1 MQPPA
6 STLTLA
12 VKRVQ
17 VPRSFNSQ
25 LYYWAYGAKR
35 KWREWSMDKQR
46 DLVQLGLIAREEFE
60 AHTGRKW
67 DDVVAMPRASE
78 IAASGSPKRRR
89 LSPECSL
96 AAHGGRAE
104 ECDEFSRHMSSV
116 GAEDEDEWDEREED
130 DMDSDDHD
138 ASPAFDAEAGE
149 VSPSRA
155 IARKRRRRERSR
167 SSSADDAAALQRK
180 NTSEEGLEEYRRRA
194 FGGTD
199 EECVC

>member
-1 MQPPA
+1 MQPPP

-12 VKRVQ
+12 VIRIQ

-78 IAASGSPKRRR
+78 TAASGSPKRRR
-89 LSPECSL
+89 LSPERTL

-104 ECDEFSRHMSSV
+104 RDEFSRHMSSL
-116 GAEDEDEWDEREED
+116 GAEDDDEWDEREED

-155 IARKRRRRERSR
+155 IARKRRRQERSR
-167 SSSADDAAALQRK
+167 SSSADDAAAALQRK

-199 EECVC
+199 EECV